1 MNTKNNLN
9 MKKLVLYLLV
19 VLLSC
24 ITVQSYAKPPQQQL
38 DLTKETTV
46 SILTYFEASSRNLET
61 PANAI
66 NLPIIAEIQVLQ
78 KRIVYTEKEA
88 FKKNSVTDVVRRN
101 EKNMKEALAEYKRL
115 ALAKAANANNADLI
129 FGATFMVETTDDN
142 HFAIT
147 VTGYPAVYKNFHT
160 ATAKDVELLKMMEPY
175 MQKSYTDPQLNSN
188 NTPITYT
195 VKKEE

>member
-1 MNTKNNLN
+1 
-9 MKKLVLYLLV
+9 MKKILLSAALITLV
-19 VLLSC
+19 VA
-24 ITVQSYAKPPQQQL
+24 QSFAKPPQQQV

-46 SILTYFEASSRNLET
+46 SVLTYFEASARNLET
-61 PANAI
+61 TANAI
-66 NLPIIAEIQVLQ
+66 NLPIIAEIQVMQ
-78 KRIVYTEKEA
+78 KRIMYTETDA
-88 FKKNSVTDVVRRN
+88 FKNTSVTEVVRHN
-101 EKNMKEALAEYKRL
+101 GNNMKNAMAEYKRI

-129 FGATFMVETTDDN
+129 FGATFMVETTADN

-175 MQKSYTDPQLNSN
+175 MQKSYTDPQLNSGN
-188 NTPITYT
+188 APITYT